1 MKKLKTK
8 QPTNQPKHIKKTQ
21 NLLPQ
26 KKNQTKKT
34 NLQTQTQQ
42 INKSLVLHN

>member
-8 QPTNQPKHIKKTQ
+8 QPTNQPKNIKKTQ

-26 KKNQTKKT
+26 KKNKQKKQTYKPKHS
-34 NLQTQTQQ
+34 
-42 INKSLVLHN
+42 K